1 MTTEACLLIAKDSQ
15 IHLKF
20 NDLDYVS
27 SYVIPIYF
35 SDHWLPSEE
44 KDKGTEQFK
53 CLGDT
58 TQASIGK
65 YQVQAWGFG

>member
-44 KDKGTEQFK
+44 KDKGTE
-53 CLGDT
+53 
-58 TQASIGK
+58 
-65 YQVQAWGFG
+65 